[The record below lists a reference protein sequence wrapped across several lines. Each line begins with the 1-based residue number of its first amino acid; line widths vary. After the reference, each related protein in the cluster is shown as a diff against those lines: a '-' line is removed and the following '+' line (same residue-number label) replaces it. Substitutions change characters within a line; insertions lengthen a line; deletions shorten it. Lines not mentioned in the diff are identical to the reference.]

1 MREILYVS
9 LSAFDRIQQL
19 QLLGRQD
26 MTGDARDRLWSQ
38 LEAEILVQR
47 HKTVMRA
54 VRQRDH
60 PSPPHKSRGCV
71 RTVTLRRGPDQGL
84 GISIT
89 VREISATLTSFQF
102 CIQRSCACVEC
113 NLIRE
118 EQPFKVTKFRLAL
131 ESTMDCEERK

>member
-1 MREILYVS
+1 
-9 LSAFDRIQQL
+9 
-19 QLLGRQD
+19 
-26 MTGDARDRLWSQ
+26 MTGDARNRLWSQ

-89 VREISATLTSFQF
+89 VKEISLLSYMYN
-102 CIQRSCACVEC
+102 IQI
-113 NLIRE
+113 N
-118 EQPFKVTKFRLAL
+118 FKTVRQYETVLVK
-131 ESTMDCEERK
+131 SQSPV